1 VSFRE
6 RRISA
11 QDGLG
16 LYFRDYGDPLSER
29 LPLLCLTGITR
40 NSKDF
45 HRLALRH
52 SGERRIIC
60 PDYRGRGESDR
71 DPDWRHYLPQTYLS
85 DIGQI
90 LTVCDLDAV
99 VVIGTS
105 LGGLLGMGLTVLRP
119 AMVAGIVLNDIGP
132 DLGGGISRIMSYIG
146 VDRPQLDW
154 PSASAFL
161 KESLPKLGLKTDEAW
176 LDLAHATYRMAAD
189 GLLHYDWDVNLVKPL
204 IANGEPERDLWPI
217 FRGIGRRPALAIRGG
232 QSDILTEAG
241 LERMVE
247 AKPDLKTVTVPDVGH
262 TPNLSEPVAE
272 HAIDAFLEQF

>member
-1 VSFRE
+1 MSFRE

-11 QDGLG
+11 RDGLG

-52 SGERRIIC
+52 AGERRIIC

-85 DIGQI
+85 DIEQV
-90 LTVCDLDAV
+90 LTVCDLNAV
-99 VVIGTS
+99 VVVGTS
-105 LGGLLGMGLTVLRP
+105 LGGLLGMGLTALRP
-119 AMVAGIVLNDIGP
+119 ATVAGIVLNDIGP

-146 VDRPQLDW
+146 VDRPQQDW
-154 PSASAFL
+154 PSAAAFL
-161 KESLPKLGLKTDEAW
+161 KEILPKLGLKTDEAW
-176 LDLAHATYRMAAD
+176 LDLAHATFRVAAD
-189 GLLHYDWDVNLVKPL
+189 GLLHYDWDINLVKPL

-241 LERMVE
+241 LERMVK
-247 AKPDLKTVTVPDVGH
+247 AKPDLKSVTVPDVGH

-272 HAIDAFLEQF
+272 HAIDDFLEQF